1 MFQFKNHQLKPY
13 LWHIFFTM
21 ANTKKG
27 EVFTDQQNIKRVKIE
42 RKPSFPKIYILTD
55 DCQNIEDGLYEL
67 DFFETP
73 NVLTFQSELNPNIPA
88 INFKQLSEKGKV
100 SIYKS

>member
-1 MFQFKNHQLKPY
+1 
-13 LWHIFFTM
+13 M

-27 EVFTDQQNIKRVKIE
+27 EVFTDQNNIKKVKIE

-55 DCQNIEDGLYEL
+55 EFQQIEDGLYEL

-73 NVLTFQSELNPNIPA
+73 NVTNFKSELNPTIPA
-88 INFKQLSEKGKV
+88 INFKQLSEKGKENLV
-100 SIYKS
+100 QV

>member
-1 MFQFKNHQLKPY
+1 
-13 LWHIFFTM
+13 M

-27 EVFTDQQNIKRVKIE
+27 EVFTDQNNIKKVKIE

-55 DCQNIEDGLYEL
+55 EFQQIEDGLYEL

-73 NVLTFQSELNPNIPA
+73 NVTNFKSELNPTIPA
-88 INFKQLSEKGKV
+88 INFKQLSEKGRENLV
-100 SIYKS
+100 

>member
-1 MFQFKNHQLKPY
+1 
-13 LWHIFFTM
+13 M

-27 EVFTDQQNIKRVKIE
+27 EVFTDQNNIKKVKIE

-55 DCQNIEDGLYEL
+55 EFQQIEDGLYEL

-73 NVLTFQSELNPNIPA
+73 NVTNFKSELNPTIPA
-88 INFKQLSEKGKV
+88 INFKQLSEKGK
-100 SIYKS
+100 

>member
-1 MFQFKNHQLKPY
+1 
-13 LWHIFFTM
+13 M

-27 EVFTDQQNIKRVKIE
+27 EVFTDQNNIKKVKIE

-55 DCQNIEDGLYEL
+55 EFQQIEDGLYEL

-73 NVLTFQSELNPNIPA
+73 NVTNFKSELNPTIPA
-88 INFKQLSEKGKV
+88 INFKQLSEKGKN
-100 SIYKS
+100 YFNQ

>member
-1 MFQFKNHQLKPY
+1 
-13 LWHIFFTM
+13 M

-27 EVFTDQQNIKRVKIE
+27 EVFTDQNNIKKVKIE

-55 DCQNIEDGLYEL
+55 EFQQIEDGLYEL

-73 NVLTFQSELNPNIPA
+73 SVTNFISELNPTIPA
-88 INFKQLSEKGKV
+88 INFKQLSEKGRENLV
-100 SIYKS
+100 

>member
-1 MFQFKNHQLKPY
+1 
-13 LWHIFFTM
+13 M

-27 EVFTDQQNIKRVKIE
+27 EVFTDQNNIKKVKIE

-55 DCQNIEDGLYEL
+55 EFQQIEDGLYEL

-73 NVLTFQSELNPNIPA
+73 SVENFSSELNPTIPA
-88 INFKQLSEKGKV
+88 INFKQLSEKGLDFIKN
-100 SIYKS
+100 K

>member
-1 MFQFKNHQLKPY
+1 
-13 LWHIFFTM
+13 M

-27 EVFTDQQNIKRVKIE
+27 EVFTDQNNIKKVKIE

-55 DCQNIEDGLYEL
+55 DCQFVEDGLYEL

-73 NVLTFQSELNPNIPA
+73 SVDLELEKPI
-88 INFKQLSEKGKV
+88 INYKQLSEIGRAFFNN
-100 SIYKS
+100 

>member
-1 MFQFKNHQLKPY
+1 
-13 LWHIFFTM
+13 M

-27 EVFTDQQNIKRVKIE
+27 EVFTDQNNIKKVKIE

-55 DCQNIEDGLYEL
+55 EFQQIEDGLYEL

-73 NVLTFQSELNPNIPA
+73 NVTNFKSELNPTIPA
-88 INFKQLSEKGKV
+88 INFKQLSEKGKEN
-100 SIYKS
+100 IL

>member
-1 MFQFKNHQLKPY
+1 
-13 LWHIFFTM
+13 M

-27 EVFTDQQNIKRVKIE
+27 EVFTDQNNIKKVKIE

-55 DCQNIEDGLYEL
+55 EFQQIEDGLYEL

-73 NVLTFQSELNPNIPA
+73 SVDLELEKPI
-88 INFKQLSEKGKV
+88 INYKQLSEIGRAFFNN
-100 SIYKS
+100 

>member
-1 MFQFKNHQLKPY
+1 
-13 LWHIFFTM
+13 M

-27 EVFTDQQNIKRVKIE
+27 EVFTDQNNIKKVKIE

-55 DCQNIEDGLYEL
+55 EFQQIEDGLYEL

-73 NVLTFQSELNPNIPA
+73 NVTNFKSELNPTIPA
-88 INFKQLSEKGKV
+88 INFKQ
-100 SIYKS
+100 

>member
-1 MFQFKNHQLKPY
+1 
-13 LWHIFFTM
+13 M

-27 EVFTDQQNIKRVKIE
+27 EVFTDQNNIKKVKIE

-55 DCQNIEDGLYEL
+55 DCQFVEDGLYEI
-67 DFFETP
+67 DIFETP
-73 NVLTFQSELNPNIPA
+73 SVTNFKSELNPTIPA

-100 SIYKS
+100 SICK

>member
-1 MFQFKNHQLKPY
+1 
-13 LWHIFFTM
+13 M

-27 EVFTDQQNIKRVKIE
+27 DVFTDQNNVKKVKIE

-55 DCQNIEDGLYEL
+55 EFQQIEDGLYEL

-73 NVLTFQSELNPNIPA
+73 NVTNFKSELNPTIPA
-88 INFKQLSEKGKV
+88 INFKQLSEKGKEN
-100 SIYKS
+100 IL

>member
-1 MFQFKNHQLKPY
+1 
-13 LWHIFFTM
+13 M

-27 EVFTDQQNIKRVKIE
+27 EVFTDQNNIKKVKME

-55 DCQNIEDGLYEL
+55 DCQFVEDGLYEL

-73 NVLTFQSELNPNIPA
+73 SVTNFKSELNPTIPA

-100 SIYKS
+100 SICK